1 MKDTMTY
8 KDLMEVLDAAH
19 NKKRYQRMSLRLKIL
34 YT

>member
-19 NKKRYQRMSLRLKIL
+19 NKKDIKGCPLD
-34 YT
+34 